1 MSDEPVTTDT
11 ETKPDDFVTRIID
24 QLLDL
29 LQTARDWVQQ
39 EAEATV
45 RTKIVP
51 PLQQVGITIGAAI
64 GAASFLSLGAVFIAV
79 AGIVY
84 LSQLLGVPLAF
95 LIIGAVYLIGAAVF
109 TIIKVRKMQR

>member
-1 MSDEPVTTDT
+1 MSDEPVASESDA
-11 ETKPDDFVTRIID
+11 KRDDFVTRIID

-51 PLQQVGITIGAAI
+51 PLQKVGITIGAAI
-64 GAASFLSLGAVFIAV
+64 GAAAFLSLGAVFIAV
-79 AGIVY
+79 AAIVY

-95 LIIGAVYLIGAAVF
+95 LIIGSVYVLGALVF
-109 TIIKVRKMQR
+109 TLVKVRMMQR

>member
-1 MSDEPVTTDT
+1 MSDEPVN
-11 ETKPDDFVTRIID
+11 PDSEVKREDFLARIID

-29 LQTARDWVQQ
+29 LETARDWVQQ

-64 GAASFLSLGAVFIAV
+64 GAASFLAMGAVFIAV

-95 LIIGAVYLIGAAVF
+95 LLIGSVYLLGAAVF
-109 TIIKVRKMQR
+109 TIVKVRTMQR